1 MKIMSR
7 ITALLFAGLLLA
19 SCSDTAAPTADTN
32 NADDTAATEAVTE
45 PADMLE
51 ARKQISD
58 DLPEKD
64 YGGADFPIVT
74 YNYTHTDYIAEQE
87 TGALINDA
95 IFRRNS
101 RVAERFHVNLILEDG
116 GNEGEVT
123 TKIQNAVRAGDD
135 TYQLV
140 SQHMIQ
146 SAKLAMQNY
155 FMDWYTVEH
164 VNLEKPWWN
173 QHCTETLSIDN
184 KIFTMAG
191 SISPSFMTHTYCVY
205 LNKRLGNDIDVTA
218 TIYDTVL
225 DGKWTIDYYSSL
237 VKDTWVDL
245 NGNSTQDDQDQYGLA
260 AQVTSY
266 VTPFIYSFGET
277 TVSRDANGMPVLSIN
292 EEKAAD
298 MVNKVYSL
306 FYESNG
312 TITTDGWSLHQDV
325 FTAGRALFMN
335 GVFLHAIERFNNMED
350 DYAILPYPKWDE
362 AQTEYL
368 TMSDGASPLVSIPTT
383 CADIERAGIVI
394 EALAAE
400 SYKSVIPAIY
410 DTALKVRGVRDETSM
425 QIIDII
431 ERGNVIDF
439 GYVFGDMNKLGFYM
453 SILMGTKTNNFA
465 SYYEKQK
472 KSWEKHLT
480 TIIDSYL
487 ESAN

>member
-1 MKIMSR
+1 MKTMSQL
-7 ITALLFAGLLLA
+7 TALLLA
-19 SCSDTAAPTADTN
+19 SLILASCSSTNTETPVNDAQTDAVTAA
-32 NADDTAATEAVTE
+32 ETE
-45 PADMLE
+45 PPDMLE

-74 YNYTHTDYIAEQE
+74 YDYSSSDYIAEQE

-95 IFRRNS
+95 VFRRNS
-101 RVAERFHVNLILEDG
+101 RVSERFNVNLILENG
-116 GNEGEVT
+116 GNESEVT
-123 TKIQNAVRAGDD
+123 TTIRNAVRAGDD

-140 SQHMIQ
+140 SQHMIN

-155 FMDWYTVEH
+155 FLDWYAVDH

-173 QHCTETLSIDN
+173 QLCSETLSIDN

-205 LNKRLGNDIDVTA
+205 MNKRLGSDIDLTA

-237 VKDTWVDL
+237 VKDSWVDL

-266 VTPFIYSFGET
+266 ATPFIYSFGET
-277 TVSRDANGMPVLSIN
+277 TVSRDADGMPVLSIN

-312 TITTDGWSLHQDV
+312 TITTDGWGLHSDV
-325 FTAGRALFMN
+325 FTKGRALFMN
-335 GVFLHAIERFNNMED
+335 GVFKQAIESLNNMED

-362 AQTEYL
+362 EQTDYL

-439 GYVFGDMNKLGFYM
+439 GYVFGDYNKMGFYM
-453 SILMGTKTNNFA
+453 SVLMGTKKNNFA

-480 TIIDSYL
+480 NTIDSYL
-487 ESAN
+487 ESAE

>member
-1 MKIMSR
+1 MKAYFL
-7 ITALLFAGLLLA
+7 TASIVLALLLA
-19 SCSDTAAPTADTN
+19 SCSDGAVSQPPVTDAQTNAVAADT
-32 NADDTAATEAVTE
+32 T
-45 PADMLE
+45 PADMLD

-64 YGGADFPIVT
+64 FGGADFLIVVDD
-74 YNYTHTDYIAEQE
+74 YTNADYIAEQE

-101 RVAERFHVNLILEDG
+101 RVAERFNVNLITENG
-116 GNEGEVT
+116 GDSAVIMTNVR
-123 TKIQNAVRAGDD
+123 NAVRAGDD
-135 TYQLV
+135 AYQLI
-140 SQHMIQ
+140 SAMMIN
-146 SAKLAMQNY
+146 SAKLAVQNY
-155 FMDWYTVEH
+155 FYDWHSIEN

-173 QHCTETLSIDN
+173 QLCSDTLSIDN
-184 KIFTMAG
+184 KIFMMAG
-191 SISPSFMTHTYCVY
+191 SISPSFLTHTYCVY
-205 LNKRLGNDIDVTA
+205 MNKRLGNDIDLTA

-245 NGNSTQDDQDQYGLA
+245 NGDGKKDEGDQYGLA

-266 VTPFIYSFGET
+266 ATPFIYAFGET
-277 TVSRDANGMPVLSIN
+277 TVSRDADGMPVLSIN

-312 TITTDGWSLHQDV
+312 TITTDGWSLHQEV

-335 GVFLHAIERFNNMED
+335 GVFVHAIDRFTDMAD

-362 AQTEYL
+362 AQTDYL
-368 TMSDGASPLVSIPTT
+368 TMSDGASPLVTIPTT
-383 CADIERAGIVI
+383 CVNIERAGII
-394 EALAAE
+394 TEALAAE
-400 SYKSVIPAIY
+400 SYKTVIPVIY

-425 QIIDII
+425 QIVDLI

-439 GYVFGDMNKLGFYM
+439 GYVFGDYNMMGFYM
-453 SILMGTKTNNFA
+453 SNLMGSKKNNFS
-465 SYYEKQK
+465 SYYERQQRK
-472 KSWEKHLT
+472 WEKHLT
-480 TIIDSYL
+480 GIIDSYL
-487 ESAN
+487 EATN

>member
-1 MKIMSR
+1 MKHTKQL
-7 ITALLFAGLLLA
+7 TALLLSTLILA
-19 SCSDTAAPTADTN
+19 SCASSGTEDTIGTTPDTA
-32 NADDTAATEAVTE
+32 AATEAVTE
-45 PADMLE
+45 PTDMLE

-64 YGGADFPIVT
+64 FGGADFPIVT
-74 YNYTHTDYIAEQE
+74 YDYTRTDYIAEQE

-101 RVAERFHVNLILEDG
+101 RVAERFNVNLILEDG
-116 GNEGEVT
+116 GDLGIIT
-123 TKIQNAVRAGDD
+123 PMIQNAVQAGDD
-135 TYQLV
+135 TYQLI
-140 SQHMIQ
+140 SLHMIN

-155 FMDWYTVEH
+155 FLDWYTVDH

-173 QHCTETLSIDN
+173 QLCSETLSIDN

-205 LNKRLGNDIDVTA
+205 LNKRLGNDIDLTA

-225 DGKWTIDYYSSL
+225 DGKWTIDYYTSL
-237 VKDTWVDL
+237 VKDSWVDL

-266 VTPFIYSFGET
+266 ATPFIYSFGET
-277 TVSRDANGMPVLSIN
+277 TVSRDADGMPVLSIN

-306 FYESNG
+306 IYESNG

-362 AQTEYL
+362 AQTDYL

-439 GYVFGDMNKLGFYM
+439 GYVFGNNNMMGFYM
-453 SILMGTKTNNFA
+453 SILMGTKKNNFA

>member
-1 MKIMSR
+1 MKT
-7 ITALLFAGLLLA
+7 ITRMTVLLFASLLLA
-19 SCSDTAAPTADTN
+19 SCSAETGTENTDIKEHVTKAA
-32 NADDTAATEAVTE
+32 ETE

-64 YGGADFPIVT
+64 FGGTDFPIVT
-74 YNYTHTDYIAEQE
+74 YDYTRTDYIAEQE

-101 RVAERFHVNLILEDG
+101 RVAERFNVNLILENGSDE
-116 GNEGEVT
+116 NAVT
-123 TKIQNAVRAGDD
+123 TMIQNAVQAGDD

-140 SQHMIQ
+140 SQHMIH

-155 FMDWYTVEH
+155 FMDWYTVDH

-173 QHCTETLSIDN
+173 QHCSETLSIDN

-237 VKDTWVDL
+237 VKDSWVDL

-266 VTPFIYSFGET
+266 ATPFIYSFGET
-277 TVSRDANGMPVLSIN
+277 TVSRDADGMPVLSIN

-306 FYESNG
+306 IYESNG

-335 GVFLHAIERFNNMED
+335 GVFLHAIDRFNNMED

-362 AQTEYL
+362 AQTDYL

-425 QIIDII
+425 QIIDTI

-439 GYVFGDMNKLGFYM
+439 GYVFGDLSKMGFYM
-453 SILMGTKTNNFA
+453 SVLMGTKKNNFA
-465 SYYEKQK
+465 SYYEKEK